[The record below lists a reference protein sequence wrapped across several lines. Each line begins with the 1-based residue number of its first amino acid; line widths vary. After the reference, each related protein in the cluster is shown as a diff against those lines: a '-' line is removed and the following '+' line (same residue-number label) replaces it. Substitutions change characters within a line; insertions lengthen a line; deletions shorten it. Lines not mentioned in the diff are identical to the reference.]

1 MGEHLLDVQ
10 RVRGSNPLASTI
22 VYLRS
27 WRNWIAHLIP
37 IQKVAGS
44 SPVERAM
51 NLRWGC
57 SSAGRA
63 LRWQRRGRGFEPL
76 QLHQTLKNKSKFVD
90 FLFSFH
96 TYITMIV
103 YDNLVQGINTNFI
116 IFLPYS

>member
-1 MGEHLLDVQ
+1 VGEHLLDVQ

-22 VYLRS
+22 SYLRS

-51 NLRWGC
+51 VLRCGVVAQMEERYAGSVEAEG
-57 SSAGRA
+57 SSP
-63 LRWQRRGRGFEPL
+63 FSSTIITKKTVEEI
-76 QLHQTLKNKSKFVD
+76 D

-96 TYITMIV
+96 THITMIV
-103 YDNLVQGINTNFI
+103 YDVYVQGRI
-116 IFLPYS
+116 